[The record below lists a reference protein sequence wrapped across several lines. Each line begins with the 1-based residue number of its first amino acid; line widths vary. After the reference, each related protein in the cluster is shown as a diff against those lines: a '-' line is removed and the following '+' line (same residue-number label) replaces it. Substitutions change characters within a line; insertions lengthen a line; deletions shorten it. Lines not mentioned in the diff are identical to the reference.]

1 MKYRFLLLLVIVA
14 LPLCGRS
21 QNDNHTLVTD
31 TSEEITSFL
40 VPDYDYLQRVT
51 SDPSSRFYY
60 PSLLKRFAEADTTL
74 DIEDIHCLYFGSVV
88 QKGYN
93 PYVNLKEEKKASELL
108 DKESVSKRD
117 AKRAIRQLNKAVA
130 KYPLHLPLYMYRHY
144 ANSVL
149 YGEESRQ
156 CQADAFHYVALI
168 SAIAASGDGSDFG
181 SALHVAAVVHAYSLI
196 SYYGLEERSQS
207 LQFDSLGNTYDVYQL
222 AENEFGIE
230 RLCFN
235 ITPCFGFLSRL
246 FNSQDDDD
254 EEETAVDPIDI
265 AIGTYAIVSVEPDK
279 EKGTCRYRIVER
291 GKCSRDVDITEVDK
305 ILPADGKENTIHF
318 YFVNGTDGK
327 VLLLIKSFC
336 NERLAYD
343 SYIRILDSQ
352 NWQTTSNS
360 GILPRVNMTELWSDP
375 VRVIRISNL
384 NLAK

>member
-1 MKYRFLLLLVIVA
+1 MKHRLLLLFVIAV
-14 LPLCGRS
+14 LPLCGRA
-21 QNDNHTLVTD
+21 QNDNNTSVAD

-60 PSLLKRFAEADTTL
+60 PSLLKRFADADTTL

-93 PYVNLKEEKKASELL
+93 PYINLKEENKARELL
-108 DKESVSKRD
+108 DKEPVSKRD
-117 AKRAIRQLNKAVA
+117 AKRAIRLLDKAIA
-130 KYPLHLPLYMYRHY
+130 RCPIHLPLYMYRHY

-149 YGEESRQ
+149 YGEDSRQ

-168 SAIAASGDGSDFG
+168 SGISASGDGSDYG
-181 SALHVAAVVHAYSLI
+181 SALHVAVVVHAYSLI
-196 SYYGLEERSQS
+196 SYYGLVERSQS
-207 LQFDSLGNTYDVYQL
+207 LQFDSLGNSYDVYQL
-222 AENEFGIE
+222 GENEYGIE

-246 FNSQDDDD
+246 FDSQDDD
-254 EEETAVDPIDI
+254 EEGEFASEPIDI
-265 AIGTYAIVSVEPDK
+265 AIGTYAIVSVESDK
-279 EKGTCRYRIVER
+279 ENNTCRYRISER
-291 GKCSRDVDITEVDK
+291 GKCSRDVSLTEVDN
-305 ILPADGKENTIHF
+305 ILPADGKENTVHF
-318 YFVNGTDGK
+318 YFVNGTGGK
-327 VLLLIKSFC
+327 ALLLIKSFC
-336 NERLAYD
+336 KERLTYD

-360 GILPRVNMTELWSDP
+360 GIFPRVNMTELWNDP